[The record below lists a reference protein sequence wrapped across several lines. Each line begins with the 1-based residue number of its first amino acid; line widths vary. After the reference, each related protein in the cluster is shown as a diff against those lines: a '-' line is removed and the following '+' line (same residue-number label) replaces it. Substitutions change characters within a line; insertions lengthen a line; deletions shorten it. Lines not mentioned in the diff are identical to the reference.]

1 MEKIFL
7 ETERLY
13 LREIACSDF
22 DDLKDMLQDT
32 EVMYAWE
39 YTFSDAEVSEWIDK
53 NLARYKTSGLGYFI
67 AVDKITGR
75 VAGQAALM
83 PDIIN
88 NNRFYEIGY
97 ILKKQ
102 YWHKGYAAE
111 CARALAEYAFNELN
125 LDKVIFEIR
134 PENMPSRRVAEKL
147 GAKIEGEFIK
157 RVKDKDMRH
166 LIYGLSNGFCV

>member
-32 EVMYAWE
+32 EVMYA
-39 YTFSDAEVSEWIDK
+39 
-53 NLARYKTSGLGYFI
+53 
-67 AVDKITGR
+67 
-75 VAGQAALM
+75 
-83 PDIIN
+83 
-88 NNRFYEIGY
+88 
-97 ILKKQ
+97 LKKQ

>member
-67 AVDKITGR
+67 AQFLV
-75 VAGQAALM
+75 M
-83 PDIIN
+83 
-88 NNRFYEIGY
+88 
-97 ILKKQ
+97 
-102 YWHKGYAAE
+102 
-111 CARALAEYAFNELN
+111 
-125 LDKVIFEIR
+125 
-134 PENMPSRRVAEKL
+134 
-147 GAKIEGEFIK
+147 FI
-157 RVKDKDMRH
+157 M
-166 LIYGLSNGFCV
+166 